1 MVKKKNGMMFV
12 LSSPSGAGK
21 TTLTKKIAKNNQNF
35 FISISHTTRQPRPN
49 EVNGKDYYFVNQD
62 EFSLL
67 IKDGCFFEYAKI
79 FNNYYG
85 TTKDSVLKF
94 LSEGKDVLFDIDW
107 QGTQQLKTVKGLSLV
122 TFFILPPNIKVLKN
136 RLLNRHDGKK
146 NLIEERMNKFSEEA
160 SHWKEYNY
168 VVVNDELEECYKNI
182 IEIIMS
188 EKKGIRKTQ
197 NIDKIK
203 DKIRELTK

>member
-1 MVKKKNGMMFV
+1 MVERKKGMMFV

-35 FISISHTTRQPRPN
+35 SISISHTTRQPRPN
-49 EVNGKDYYFVNQD
+49 EVNGKDYHFVNQD
-62 EFSLL
+62 EFNLL
-67 IKDGCFFEYAKI
+67 IKDSSFFEYAKI

-85 TTKDSVLKF
+85 TSKDSVLKF

-107 QGTQQLKTVKGLSLV
+107 QGTQQLKAVKGLSLV

-136 RLLNRHDGKK
+136 RLLNRHGGKK
-146 NLIEERMNKFSEEA
+146 NLIEERMNKFSEEV

-168 VVVNDELEECYKNI
+168 VVVNDDLEECYKNI

-188 EKKGIRKTQ
+188 EKKGVRKTQ
-197 NIDKIK
+197 DTEKIK
-203 DKIRELTK
+203 NKISELTQ

>member
-1 MVKKKNGMMFV
+1 MVERKKGMMFV

-35 FISISHTTRQPRPN
+35 SISISHTTRQPRPN

-62 EFSLL
+62 EFGLL
-67 IKDGCFFEYAKI
+67 IKDSSFFEYAKI

-85 TTKDSVLKF
+85 TSKDSVLKF

-107 QGTQQLKTVKGLSLV
+107 QGTQQLKAVKGLSLV

-136 RLLNRHDGKK
+136 RLLNRHGGKK
-146 NLIEERMNKFSEEA
+146 NLIEERMNKFSEEV

-168 VVVNDELEECYKNI
+168 VVVNDDLEECYKNI

-188 EKKGIRKTQ
+188 EIKGVRKTQ
-197 NIDKIK
+197 DTEKIK
-203 DKIRELTK
+203 NKISELTQ